1 MLLRV
6 SCLLLLS
13 WTSLL
18 TAQGS
23 TPPVEIRDLR
33 AVPRDIADEVQ
44 RVFNATGTRR
54 VSGDHAILS
63 SETVNQDVAVLAGQ
77 LVITGQVTGNVVIIN
92 GSVVVRDAGR
102 VSGSATAIGGT
113 VTTIR
118 GGQVDGSTRSY
129 PEHVLVESADSVVVV
144 RDETEDERWYRNR
157 MAPKEGSRSELR
169 LVTAKTYN
177 RVEGLPLLL
186 GPRFFKDFFWGR
198 LTADG
203 MAVLRSAD
211 QFALNSETVGHMIR
225 LELQLGGARGIRI
238 AGRLNDVVAP
248 VEEWQLS
255 HAEVGVASFLL
266 HRDYRDYFNGHGGSI
281 SATGFIGKH
290 LDATIS
296 WTDERW
302 AAPTARDPWSL
313 FRNGQDWRPNPVLD
327 EGHFR
332 LIRFG
337 VRFDSRNDVDDPW
350 AGWYASADY
359 EYGIGNIT
367 SYGPTSRAIRDINP
381 TGRNNYDRVMID
393 VRRYNRVSAEGQ
405 LNWRIVAGGW
415 LSGDDLPLQA
425 RYSLGG
431 PGSLPGYDFRQVMP
445 GTDYLTCAG
454 TRPEDTPGG
463 PRTPPGSPAQCERFA
478 LAQIEYRG
486 EFGSGLFG
494 LLDQQRRRFRLGW
507 GRKAEWVVFA
517 DVGRGWLVGPNVAD
531 LQYSA
536 GSFPDLR
543 TFRADVGLGVRLDDI
558 GLYIGKSITDPHTP
572 INFFA
577 RLQPRF

>member
-33 AVPRDIADEVQ
+33 AVPRDIADDVQ

-54 VSGDHAILS
+54 VSGDHTILA

-211 QFALNSETVGHMIR
+211 QFALNSETVGHMLR
-225 LELQLGGARGIRI
+225 LELQLGGARGIRL

-255 HAEVGVASFLL
+255 DAEVGVASFLL

-332 LIRFG
+332 LIRLG

-478 LAQIEYRG
+478 LAQVEYRG

-536 GSFPDLR
+536 GTFPALR

-558 GLYIGKSITDPHTP
+558 GLYIGKSVTDPHTP

>member
-18 TAQGS
+18 TAQVS

-54 VSGDHAILS
+54 VSGDHTILP

-255 HAEVGVASFLL
+255 DAEVGVASFLL

-281 SATGFIGKH
+281 SATGFIGEH

-367 SYGPTSRAIRDINP
+367 AYGPTSRAIRDINP

-393 VRRYNRVSAEGQ
+393 VRRYNRISAEGQ
-405 LNWRIVAGGW
+405 LNLRLVAGGW

-454 TRPEDTPGG
+454 TRPEDTPGA

-531 LQYSA
+531 LQYGS

-543 TFRADVGLGVRLDDI
+543 TFRADVGVGVRLDDI
-558 GLYIGKSITDPHTP
+558 GLYLGKSVTDPHTP